1 MFRNDPFRT
10 FDRDFARKNRN
21 FNIMF
26 RVVAC
31 FIAICFVLVIGG
43 WITMG
48 VMAYNVAQ
56 DPNGAAREIG
66 RSFGEFMKG
75 VEDVQE

>member
-1 MFRNDPFRT
+1 SRSDPFRT

-21 FNIMF
+21 FNIMI

-31 FIAICFVLVIGG
+31 FIALCFVLVIGG
-43 WITMG
+43 WIALG
-48 VMAYNVAQ
+48 FMAYNVVQ
-56 DPNGAAREIG
+56 DPNGTARVIG
-66 RSFGEFMKG
+66 RTVGEFMKG